1 MNISVYLFGKFDKGY
16 TQYPDDYSR
25 KIFAVCHQ
33 NSKAVSQIA
42 IHRDGDLMYYAYIR
56 NLDDGN
62 YIGLCSV
69 VNGKMITNIEL
80 QPKPSNRNTRII
92 SISKFKMKTNRR
104 YNIPIIFS

>member
-25 KIFAVCHQ
+25 KIFTVCHQ
-33 NSKAVSQIA
+33 NSKAVCQIA
-42 IHRDGDLMYYAYIR
+42 IHREGDLMYYAYIR

-69 VNGKMITNIEL
+69 VNGKMITNIDGLFSRFE
-80 QPKPSNRNTRII
+80 NII
-92 SISKFKMKTNRR
+92 ESMVKHGYLIRFNEKG
-104 YNIPIIFS
+104 